1 MKKVLYLLM
10 FFVAVNFVS
19 AKVPSYFAEK
29 GIPNI
34 VIGME
39 SNVNGLVE
47 SCIYQSVLLKN
58 KYPELNFNKVVKS
71 LKELSLNG
79 QTVRIRYQAH
89 LAFLYIKNAELF
101 NDLKFQIDEDPD
113 ESFKSISGTI
123 ERLAKN

>member
-1 MKKVLYLLM
+1 MKKVLYILV
-10 FFVAVNFVS
+10 FVLSANFVE
-19 AKVPSYFAEK
+19 AKAPSYFVEK

-34 VIGME
+34 IRGME
-39 SNVNGLVE
+39 SDINGLVE

-58 KYPELNFNKVVKS
+58 KYPELNFNNVVKS

-101 NDLKFQIDEDPD
+101 NDLKFQIDEDSD
-113 ESFKSISGTI
+113 ESFKSISNTI